1 MPVSVL
7 NNSPFFAYCSKR
19 WAPQLKIQSTD
30 KRENLRETLSKA
42 TEREDSIAKFNVT
55 TGAGHS
61 FASNGSGV

>member
-1 MPVSVL
+1 MRVHNGVGADRRILRQVVL
-7 NNSPFFAYCSKR
+7 
-19 WAPQLKIQSTD
+19 TD